1 MTRRQ
6 SLLGLYT
13 DLAYSGVGAGYHI
26 FAGKECS
33 RALAKMSLSDEDC
46 NDKLDDLSKRQVE
59 VLQEWEAKFQ
69 EKYKVVGKVKLQQCN
84 HHRCMFSQRLNSSR
98 QTF

>member
-1 MTRRQ
+1 M
-6 SLLGLYT
+6 YT
-13 DLAYSGVGAGYHI
+13 GAGYHI

-46 NDKLDDLSKRQVE
+46 NDKLDDLSKRQLE

-69 EKYKVVGKVKLQQCN
+69 EKYKVVGKVLALL
-84 HHRCMFSQRLNSSR
+84 RLSALLPARSPS
-98 QTF
+98 TC

>member
-1 MTRRQ
+1 MTHCQ

-13 DLAYSGVGAGYHI
+13 DLAYSDVGAGYHI

-59 VLQEWEAKFQ
+59 VLQEWEAKFE
-69 EKYKVVGKVKLQQCN
+69 EKYKVVGQVMLQQCN
-84 HHRCMFSQRLNSSR
+84 HHKCIFP
-98 QTF
+98 